1 MSSITS
7 RTSKNSFNILK
18 EDPSIFSNYPEVQAT
33 WMFFQRSALM
43 LYAVILPWIVCVL
56 RYGCMDFQ
64 NSNSLLNYT
73 NESIVPHS
81 FHRFDQSTI
90 GVILT
95 RLFNKKR
102 KHFMLKGNDIGVIKR
117 DLAVNYF
124 QFEDR
129 YHNYQRNVFLLVFQN
144 FAKNIS

>member
-7 RTSKNSFNILK
+7 RTSQNSFEILK
-18 EDPSIFSNYPEVQAT
+18 VDPSIFSNYPEGQAT
-33 WMFFQRSALM
+33 WMFFQRSALI

-64 NSNSLLNYT
+64 NSNSLLNCT

-90 GVILT
+90 CAILT
-95 RLFNKKR
+95 RLCNKKR
-102 KHFMLKGNDIGVIKR
+102 KHFMLKGNDRGVIKR
-117 DLAVNYF
+117 DLTVNYF